1 MTVQIEFWQLLTF
14 LAGLLLAF
22 LGFAFG
28 AGRILLNQVD
38 LRLNTRFAVL
48 EEALRKHTDEEG
60 KTAAQVRELERSF
73 MKWQAEMPLQY
84 VRREDYIRGQSV
96 LEAKLDALATKV
108 DSATLIDRRRLNASA
123 T

>member
-84 VRREDYIRGQSV
+84 VRREDFVRNQTVI
-96 LEAKLDALATKV
+96 EAK
-108 DSATLIDRRRLNASA
+108 IDRVYGKLELVQLQGAQKHG
-123 T
+123 